1 MIISPKVAKWQRRKG
16 SKRGKNKT
24 NIKYSK
30 WSNERLS
37 YMMQESYM
45 ESFHIEWSNEIHSS
59 TQRGLILVCTP
70 PRASKQTVAQYLCCS
85 NSKITTINMS
95 HVYIFN
101 REQLESASNFTQ
113 PCNWCPSGL
122 ADDRH
127 LRSVGNGDFFS

>member
-1 MIISPKVAKWQRRKG
+1 MK
-16 SKRGKNKT
+16 
-24 NIKYSK
+24 
-30 WSNERLS
+30 ELS